1 MFQNKGEQSQTCLGY
16 AERKEQSPQGNVPN
30 LRFPEFSG
38 EWDRIKVSDLLE
50 FYPTNSLSW
59 EQLDYSGEGIFN
71 LHYGLIHKGLP
82 TQVDVSENNL
92 PTIKDEYIPKKMSLC
107 QNGDVA
113 FADASEDTNDVAKCL
128 EFANCEDRKIVC
140 GLHTIHGRDS
150 INKTIDGFKG
160 YAFAA
165 PAFRQQIRRLAQG
178 TKIYSVSSNNFAEC
192 YIGIPSKAEQTKIAE
207 LLYKLDKRIATQI
220 KIIEDLKKLK
230 SAISNEIFEQTS
242 NRICELKE
250 IASVIMGQSPSSHAY
265 NNNAEGLPLIQ
276 GNLDIENGQLSP
288 RIYTHEITQT
298 CECGDVILTVRA
310 PVGEIAIAQQEA
322 CIGRGV
328 CSIRPHVKN
337 DTNLIY
343 QFLQYFKPKWGSLEQ
358 GSTFTAVSG
367 TDIRGIAVSIPS
379 ADKIELLNVYDNK
392 IRVESRILT
401 NLTQQKQYLLAQM
414 FI

>member
-1 MFQNKGEQSQTCLGY
+1 M
-16 AERKEQSPQGNVPN
+16 
-30 LRFPEFSG
+30 RFPEFNG
-38 EWDRIKVSDLLE
+38 EWENVA
-50 FYPTNSLSW
+50 LS
-59 EQLDYSGEGIFN
+59 EIAARVTRKNKDNASKLPLTISAQ
-71 LHYGLIHKGLP
+71 YGL
-82 TQVDVSENNL
+82 VDQISFFNKVVASA
-92 PTIKDEYIPKKMSLC
+92 DMSNYYLLR
-107 QNGDVA
+107 QG
-113 FADASEDTNDVAKCL
+113 
-128 EFANCEDRKIVC
+128 EFAYNKSYSSDYPWGAIKRLDRYPQGALSSLYICFAVNDKVDSDFAVHYFESSKWHREVSNIAGKGARNH
-140 GLHTIHGRDS
+140 GLLNIAVGDFFDTKH
-150 INKTIDGFKG
+150 
-160 YAFAA
+160 
-165 PAFRQQIRRLAQG
+165 RLP
-178 TKIYSVSSNNFAEC
+178 SSKE
-192 YIGIPSKAEQTKIAE
+192 EQKKIAA
-207 LLYKLDKRIATQI
+207 LLNLITERIATQI

-230 SAISNEIFEQTS
+230 SAISNEIFDHTS
-242 NRICELKE
+242 NRKCELKE

-265 NNNAEGLPLIQ
+265 NNNADGLPLIQ

-288 RIYTHEITQT
+288 RIYTSEITQT

-392 IRVESRILT
+392 IKVESIILT
-401 NLTQQKQYLLAQM
+401 NLIQQKQYLLSLM

>member
-1 MFQNKGEQSQTCLGY
+1 M
-16 AERKEQSPQGNVPN
+16 
-30 LRFPEFSG
+30 RFPKFSG
-38 EWDRIKVSDLLE
+38 EWTKTLLNNYLEENKERNKRGIFTKNHVLSVSGDFGIVNQIELLGRS
-50 FYPTNSLSW
+50 FAGKSV
-59 EQLDYSGEGIFN
+59 LDYHVVRTGNIVYTKSPLKEYPYGIVKVNGGVDGIVSTLYAVYKVKETANGKFVE
-71 LHYGLIHKGLP
+71 YYFGLP
-82 TQVDVSENNL
+82 NRTNRYFKPIVRIGAKHDMKIGNDEVLANYVVFPCVDEQKRISDFICL
-92 PTIKDEYIPKKMSLC
+92 LDE
-107 QNGDVA
+107 
-113 FADASEDTNDVAKCL
+113 
-128 EFANCEDRKIVC
+128 
-140 GLHTIHGRDS
+140 
-150 INKTIDGFKG
+150 
-160 YAFAA
+160 
-165 PAFRQQIRRLAQG
+165 
-178 TKIYSVSSNNFAEC
+178 
-192 YIGIPSKAEQTKIAE
+192 
-207 LLYKLDKRIATQI
+207 RIATQI

-242 NRICELKE
+242 NRICELNE

-288 RIYTHEITQT
+288 RIYTSEITQT

-343 QFLQYFKPKWGSLEQ
+343 QFLQYFTPKWGSLEQ

-392 IRVESRILT
+392 IKVESRILA
-401 NLTQQKQYLLAQM
+401 NLIQQKQYLLAQM

>member
-1 MFQNKGEQSQTCLGY
+1 MSS
-16 AERKEQSPQGNVPN
+16 AEHKEQSPQGNVPN

-38 EWDRIKVSDLLE
+38 EWKSNELHKVA
-50 FYPTNSLSW
+50 SLSKGTGISKDQLSDSGHPCILYG
-59 EQLDYSGEGIFN
+59 ELYTKYKSEIIREVYSKTQLDVAN
-71 LHYGLIHKGLP
+71 LVKSH
-82 TQVDVSENNL
+82 
-92 PTIKDEYIPKKMSLC
+92 
-107 QNGDVA
+107 
-113 FADASEDTNDVAKCL
+113 TNDVIIPCSGEAAIEIATARCVLIPDVLLGGDLNIIRLNGRHDGGFFAYQLNGKRKVDIAK
-128 EFANCEDRKIVC
+128 V
-140 GLHTIHGRDS
+140 
-150 INKTIDGFKG
+150 
-160 YAFAA
+160 
-165 PAFRQQIRRLAQG
+165 AQG
-178 TKIYSVSSNNFAEC
+178 VSVVHLYGEHLKKVKVSYPSLKEQQKISSFLA
-192 YIGIPSKAEQTKIAE
+192 
-207 LLYKLDKRIATQI
+207 LLDERIATQI

>member
-1 MFQNKGEQSQTCLGY
+1 MQIYCL
-16 AERKEQSPQGNVPN
+16 
-30 LRFPEFSG
+30 
-38 EWDRIKVSDLLE
+38 
-50 FYPTNSLSW
+50 
-59 EQLDYSGEGIFN
+59 QLIS
-71 LHYGLIHKGLP
+71 GLP
-82 TQVDVSENNL
+82 
-92 PTIKDEYIPKKMSLC
+92 PK
-107 QNGDVA
+107 
-113 FADASEDTNDVAKCL
+113 
-128 EFANCEDRKIVC
+128 
-140 GLHTIHGRDS
+140 
-150 INKTIDGFKG
+150 
-160 YAFAA
+160 Y
-165 PAFRQQIRRLAQG
+165 
-178 TKIYSVSSNNFAEC
+178 
-192 YIGIPSKAEQTKIAE
+192 
-207 LLYKLDKRIATQI
+207 

-288 RIYTHEITQT
+288 RIYTSEITQT

-379 ADKIELLNVYDNK
+379 ADKIDLLNVYDNK

>member
-1 MFQNKGEQSQTCLGY
+1 MATENNNKSL
-16 AERKEQSPQGNVPN
+16 NVPN

-38 EWDRIKVSDLLE
+38 EWEHVALSEIAARVTRKNKDNASKLPLTISAQYGLVDQISFFNKVVASADMSNYYLLKQGEFAYNKSYSSDYPWGAIKRLDRYPQGALSSLYICFAVNNKVVSDFAVHYFE
-50 FYPTNSLSW
+50 SSKWHREVSNIA
-59 EQLDYSGEGIFN
+59 GEGARN
-71 LHYGLIHKGLP
+71 HGLLNIAVGDFFDTKHRLP
-82 TQVDVSENNL
+82 
-92 PTIKDEYIPKKMSLC
+92 
-107 QNGDVA
+107 G
-113 FADASEDTNDVAKCL
+113 
-128 EFANCEDRKIVC
+128 
-140 GLHTIHGRDS
+140 
-150 INKTIDGFKG
+150 
-160 YAFAA
+160 
-165 PAFRQQIRRLAQG
+165 
-178 TKIYSVSSNNFAEC
+178 
-192 YIGIPSKAEQTKIAE
+192 SKEEQKKIAA
-207 LLYKLDKRIATQI
+207 LLNLITERIATQI

-230 SAISNEIFEQTS
+230 SAISNEIFEHTS
-242 NRICELKE
+242 NRKCELKE

-265 NNNAEGLPLIQ
+265 NHKAVGLPLIQ

-367 TDIRGIAVSIPS
+367 TDIRGIAVSMPS

-392 IRVESRILT
+392 IKVESRILT
-401 NLTQQKQYLLAQM
+401 NLIQQKQHLLAQM

>member
-1 MFQNKGEQSQTCLGY
+1 MFKMNKKIKGSKNLNVPNKGEQSQTCLSY
-16 AERKEQSPQGNVPN
+16 ADRAEHLRKENVPN

-38 EWDRIKVSDLLE
+38 EWEKTTIGKILTIGNGRDYKHLTEGNIPVFGTGGYMLSVNEYLYDGESVFIGRKGTINKPFFFSGKFWTVDTLFYTHKFVDVLPYFVYGLFQRINWNNYNEASGV
-50 FYPTNSLSW
+50 PSLSKSTIEKISINVPIVE
-59 EQLDYSGEGIFN
+59 EQRKIAN
-71 LHYGLIHKGLP
+71 L
-82 TQVDVSENNL
+82 
-92 PTIKDEYIPKKMSLC
+92 MSL
-107 QNGDVA
+107 
-113 FADASEDTNDVAKCL
+113 
-128 EFANCEDRKIVC
+128 
-140 GLHTIHGRDS
+140 
-150 INKTIDGFKG
+150 
-160 YAFAA
+160 
-165 PAFRQQIRRLAQG
+165 
-178 TKIYSVSSNNFAEC
+178 
-192 YIGIPSKAEQTKIAE
+192 
-207 LLYKLDKRIATQI
+207 LDDRIATQI

-230 SAISNEIFEQTS
+230 SAISNEIFNHTS
-242 NRICELKE
+242 NRKCELKE

-265 NNNAEGLPLIQ
+265 NNNADGLPLIQ

-288 RIYTHEITQT
+288 RIYTSEITQT

-328 CSIRPHVKN
+328 CSIRPHVNN
-337 DTNLIY
+337 DTNIIY

>member
-1 MFQNKGEQSQTCLGY
+1 MENYYNGTHLWVSPSDLGVTKYIESTQTKLSNKGFGKTRSFPSNSILVTCIGSTIGKMGMSRTEMASNQQINTIVPTLHDANFIYYAVQS
-16 AERKEQSPQGNVPN
+16 
-30 LRFPEFSG
+30 RFPRYLSSIAVQAVPILSKSSFE
-38 EWDRIKVSDLLE
+38 KL
-50 FYPTNSLSW
+50 TNYTTSR
-59 EQLDYSGEGIFN
+59 E
-71 LHYGLIHKGLP
+71 
-82 TQVDVSENNL
+82 
-92 PTIKDEYIPKKMSLC
+92 
-107 QNGDVA
+107 
-113 FADASEDTNDVAKCL
+113 
-128 EFANCEDRKIVC
+128 
-140 GLHTIHGRDS
+140 
-150 INKTIDGFKG
+150 
-160 YAFAA
+160 
-165 PAFRQQIRRLAQG
+165 
-178 TKIYSVSSNNFAEC
+178 
-192 YIGIPSKAEQTKIAE
+192 EQTKIGNFLS
-207 LLYKLDKRIATQI
+207 LLDERIETQI

-230 SAISNEIFEQTS
+230 SAISNEIFNHTS
-242 NRICELKE
+242 NRKCELKE

-265 NNNAEGLPLIQ
+265 NNNADGLPLIQ

-288 RIYTHEITQT
+288 RIYTSEITQT

-328 CSIRPHVKN
+328 CSIRPHVNN
-337 DTNLIY
+337 DTNIIY

-401 NLTQQKQYLLAQM
+401 NLTQQKQYILAQM

>member
-1 MFQNKGEQSQTCLGY
+1 MLTTMATENNNKNL
-16 AERKEQSPQGNVPN
+16 NVPN

-38 EWDRIKVSDLLE
+38 EWAKTTLGKIGNTFNGLTGKSGADFGQGSPYITYKSIFDSSRIDLSRVEFVTITDQERQKETQNKVQFGDIFFTTSSETPEEVGMTSVLLDDIE
-50 FYPTNSLSW
+50 DCYLNSFCFGYRLFAKDKTLPEYMRFYLRN
-59 EQLDYSGEGIFN
+59 QAIR
-71 LHYGLIHKGLP
+71 
-82 TQVDVSENNL
+82 
-92 PTIKDEYIPKKMSLC
+92 KKLF
-107 QNGDVA
+107 V
-113 FADASEDTNDVAKCL
+113 
-128 EFANCEDRKIVC
+128 
-140 GLHTIHGRDS
+140 
-150 INKTIDGFKG
+150 
-160 YAFAA
+160 
-165 PAFRQQIRRLAQG
+165 LAQG
-178 TKIYSVSSNNFAEC
+178 STRFNISKGEVMNVSVLLPETD
-192 YIGIPSKAEQTKIAE
+192 EQEKIAK
-207 LLYKLDKRIATQI
+207 LLSLLEERINTQI

-230 SAISNEIFEQTS
+230 SAISNEIFDHTS
-242 NRICELKE
+242 NRKCELKE

-288 RIYTHEITQT
+288 RIYTSEITQT